1 MIKNSRKAFS
11 IAEVLVTMMV
21 VSLIVIM
28 STPVITRKKV
38 NSNAQ
43 YQGGSWTCTLD
54 ANGKAVASDGSISA
68 DGKS

>member
-28 STPVITRKKV
+28 SAPVITRKKLIPMLNIRAV
-38 NSNAQ
+38 LGPVLLMQ
-43 YQGGSWTCTLD
+43 T
-54 ANGKAVASDGSISA
+54 GKP
-68 DGKS
+68 